1 MAPRKPEC
9 SVLRNAPLRL
19 VAEVI
24 GGVPMVRPHWI
35 RVGVICNQGAAA
47 DRVLNKLLS
56 GA

>member
-1 MAPRKPEC
+1 
-9 SVLRNAPLRL
+9 VLRNAPLRL